1 VDPVRPAAWRIEE
14 LEETPSTQDVALN
27 LAAGCAPEG
36 TVVAA
41 GTQTA
46 GRGRSGRPWA
56 SPAGGIYM
64 SAVLRPGKVP
74 NPQLL
79 SLVGALA
86 VVRGIRASTGID
98 SRIRWPN
105 DVLVRG
111 RKVAGVAV
119 EATYSGQ
126 SLSFVILGVGLNCNS
141 EPPAVGIRPGAV
153 TSLMSELKNPVDV
166 NQVRRSVLEALGGLY
181 TGWLEGT
188 DVVGESAEVLGTLG
202 RQVIVKSRGGT
213 EISCTA
219 LELDGLGGLVVLSEG
234 ERIVLRAEDVDTL
247 TEVR

>member
-1 VDPVRPAAWRIEE
+1 MRPAAWRIEE
-14 LEETPSTQDVALN
+14 LEETSSTQDVALS
-27 LAAGCAPEG
+27 LATGGAPEG

-41 GTQTA
+41 RTQTA
-46 GRGRSGRPWA
+46 GRGRSGRSWA

-119 EATYSGQ
+119 EASYSGQ
-126 SLSFVILGVGLNCNS
+126 SLSFIILGVGLNCNS
-141 EPPAVGIRPGAV
+141 EPQADGIRPGGA
-153 TSLMSELKNPVDV
+153 TSLMNELKRPVDV
-166 NQVRRSVLEALGGLY
+166 NQVRQSVLEALAGLY
-181 TGWLEGT
+181 TGWLEGA
-188 DVVGESAEVLGTLG
+188 DVISESSESLGTVG

-213 EISCTA
+213 EILCTA
-219 LELDGLGGLVVLSEG
+219 LELDSLGGLVVLSEG

-247 TEVR
+247 TEVH